1 MKQEIIQAKVL
12 GFCSGVKRAME
23 IALKLREDFPE
34 RKIFTFDQLIH
45 NNEAVK
51 FLESKKIYA
60 LEKQDALAPDKN
72 FSDAMIIVC
81 AHGIEVEAKTI
92 LEKNFKTVIDATCPH
107 VLQSQKKAFTAAK
120 ENYNV
125 ILVGEKKHQEVL
137 SIQSYVNLA
146 EKKKC
151 TIIADLAEAKRLAAK
166 LTSVDFPI
174 CLIAQTTLKQTEYEK
189 IAEVFS
195 QKVSTISENNC
206 EQTIRVLKTI
216 CPATQKRQDALIM
229 LAQICDAVLVV
240 GGKNSTNTNNL
251 FMTAK
256 KIQPKSFL
264 VENADE
270 LPAEI
275 YSVKKLGLAAGAST
289 PDFVLE
295 SIRRKLEEH
304 GSSRL

>member
-1 MKQEIIQAKVL
+1 MKQEIIQAEIL

-23 IALKLREDFPE
+23 TALKLREDFPQ

-60 LEKQDALAPDKN
+60 LEKQTALTLNKN
-72 FSDAMIIVC
+72 FSDAIIIVC
-81 AHGIEVEAKTI
+81 AHGIEVEAKMK

-120 ENYNV
+120 ENCNV

-137 SIQSYVNLA
+137 SIKSYVDLA

-151 TIIADLAEAKRLAAK
+151 IIIANLAEAKKLALK
-166 LTSVDFPI
+166 LTSADLPI
-174 CLIAQTTLKQTEYEK
+174 CLIAQTTLKQTEYNE
-189 IAEVFS
+189 IAKVFS
-195 QKVSTISENNC
+195 QKVSAISDNKC
-206 EQTIRVLKTI
+206 EQNFNVLKTI
-216 CPATQKRQDALIM
+216 CPATQKRQDALIK
-229 LAQICDAVLVV
+229 LAHICDAVLIV
-240 GGKNSTNTNNL
+240 GGKNSTNTNRL
-251 FMTAK
+251 FITAK
-256 KIQPKSFL
+256 KIQPNSFL

-270 LPAEI
+270 LPPEVFSA
-275 YSVKKLGLAAGAST
+275 KKLGIAAGAST

-295 SIRRKLEEH
+295 SIKQKL
-304 GSSRL
+304 GS